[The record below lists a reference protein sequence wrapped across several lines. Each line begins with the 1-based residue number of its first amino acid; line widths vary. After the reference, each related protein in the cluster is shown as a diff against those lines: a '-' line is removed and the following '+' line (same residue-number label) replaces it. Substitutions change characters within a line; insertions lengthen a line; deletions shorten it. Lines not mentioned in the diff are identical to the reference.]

1 MHRAKKK
8 KSNERKKEKPMA
20 SSGPHKRPMGIPE
33 GMRKKEQWAGG
44 CVTSMAT
51 QCVCHLFGF
60 YVALL

>member
-1 MHRAKKK
+1 MHTAKKK
-8 KSNERKKEKPMA
+8 EEQREKERKTDGVKWPTQEANGNPRGDEKE
-20 SSGPHKRPMGIPE
+20 
-33 GMRKKEQWAGG
+33 EQWAGG